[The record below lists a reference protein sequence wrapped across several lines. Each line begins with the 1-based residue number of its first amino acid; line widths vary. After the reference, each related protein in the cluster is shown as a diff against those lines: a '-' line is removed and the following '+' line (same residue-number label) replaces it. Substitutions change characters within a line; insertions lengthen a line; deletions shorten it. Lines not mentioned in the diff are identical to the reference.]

1 MDLIEEKVERGFKI
15 LSRSGK
21 SGFGK
26 PVSSQIDVFSL
37 INPKNIIDQF
47 VCLKVKYPDDEDLD
61 GAAIG
66 LLRLQETYKLPTK
79 QLADGFVGNENV
91 GKELTAHDCF
101 EIGRSAYNQKVLKKK

>member
-1 MDLIEEKVERGFKI
+1 MVRLTRFIPDWCIFINKYIQKI
-15 LSRSGK
+15 I
-21 SGFGK
+21 F
-26 PVSSQIDVFSL
+26 
-37 INPKNIIDQF
+37 DQF

-101 EIGRSAYNQKVLKKK
+101 EIGRSAYNQKVLKKKWNKLFLI